1 MSHLIWIYTVC
12 QIQKPLFFFGA
23 LIVDFIMFCMLLFQL
38 LPLPNSYPISPDDA
52 ENMQSSKNRVSGL
65 LDYEIL
71 KFSEILAV
79 V

>member
-1 MSHLIWIYTVC
+1 
-12 QIQKPLFFFGA
+12 
-23 LIVDFIMFCMLLFQL
+23 MFCMLLFQL

-79 V
+79 VWIFLFQTIQKILFHLTDESRIFKLKV